1 MRITVFTPTY
11 NRAYILENL
20 YRSLQRQSFHDFEWL
35 IVDDGSTDN
44 TEELVATWHSKD
56 NLFPI
61 RYYKKENGGKC
72 SAINYA
78 LDLAAGLLFLTI
90 DSDDYITD
98 DALQKVSDWEASI
111 QDLHGFCGV
120 SGNLGTSPNDTPN
133 QLFHENYQDAT
144 LLDRYH
150 NIDGE
155 RAFAFYTEIHKKY
168 RYPIFDNEKFMT
180 EAVVWNRMA
189 HDGYRMRFY
198 NDIICIYKYKD
209 DGLTKAGNSIFINN
223 PRGYGLCLK
232 EKEEFLN
239 HSMRSRFRLYYTFTC
254 ELSDRY
260 DRRLIA
266 ESIETSPCIIRVCQF
281 IHKIISKIRG

>member
-1 MRITVFTPTY
+1 MKITVFTPTY

-44 TEELVATWHSKD
+44 TEELVATWHSED
-56 NLFPI
+56 NFFPI

-72 SAINYA
+72 AAINYA
-78 LDLAAGLLFLTI
+78 LDFAEGLLFLTV
-90 DSDDYITD
+90 DSDDYLTD
-98 DALQKVSDWEASI
+98 DALQKISDWESSI
-111 QDLHGFCGV
+111 HDLNVFCGV
-120 SGNLGTSPNDTPN
+120 SGNLGTSPTDTPN
-133 QLFHENYQDAT
+133 QIFHANYQDAT

-155 RAFAFYTEIHKKY
+155 RAFAFYTEIHKNY
-168 RYPIFDNEKFMT
+168 RYPIFDNERFIT

-189 HDGYRMRFY
+189 NDGYSMRFY
-198 NDIICIYKYKD
+198 NDIICVYEYKD
-209 DGLTKAGNSIFINN
+209 DGLTKAGASIFINN
-223 PRGYGLCLK
+223 PRGYGLWLK

-239 HSMRSRFRLYYTFTC
+239 HSLRSKLRLYYTFTC

-260 DRRLIA
+260 DRKLIA
-266 ESIETSPCIIRVCQF
+266 EAIGTSPCIIRICQF
-281 IHKIISKIRG
+281 VHKIIRKNRG